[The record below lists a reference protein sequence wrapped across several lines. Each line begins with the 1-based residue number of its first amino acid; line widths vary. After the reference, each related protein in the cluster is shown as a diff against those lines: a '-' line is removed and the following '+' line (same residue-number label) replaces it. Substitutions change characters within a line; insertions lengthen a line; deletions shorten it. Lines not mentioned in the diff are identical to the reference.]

1 MFNAITDVAG
11 IKVGHYTDKEA
22 ATGCTVIL
30 CEGPTPCG
38 VDVRGSA
45 PATRETDL
53 LDPTCLVHEVN
64 AIVLSGGSAFGLDAA
79 SGVVRYLEERGH
91 GFDAGVAKVPIV
103 PAASLFDLAIGR
115 ADVRPTAEDGYRAC
129 LAAAGGPVDEG
140 SVGAGTGCTV
150 GKLLGV
156 TSWVKAGLGTA
167 SQAIGKGIVV
177 GAIVAVNAFGDI
189 VDPESGKIV
198 AGTRKPVIGGFLN
211 TAKQMGTGIGQA
223 IMGFTNT
230 TIAVVATNAYLNKAQ
245 CTKVA
250 QMAHDG
256 MALAIRPVHTMI
268 DGDAVFALATC
279 KARPP
284 FAKILRDTDYADSQR
299 RFWADDADTTI
310 IGTVAAQVLARAIV
324 RAARQ
329 ATGLRGVPAA
339 AEL

>member
-1 MFNAITDVAG
+1 MFDAITDVAG
-11 IKVGHYTDKEA
+11 IMVGHYTDPEA

-64 AIVLSGGSAFGLDAA
+64 AVLLSGGSAFGLDAA
-79 SGVVRYLEERGH
+79 SGVVRYLEEHGQ
-91 GFDAGVAKVPIV
+91 GFDTGVARVPIV

-115 ADVRPTAEDGYRAC
+115 ADVRPTAEDGYKSC
-129 LAAAGGPVDEG
+129 QAAASGPVAEG

-150 GKLLGV
+150 GKLLG
-156 TSWVKAGLGTA
+156 TKAWVKSGLGTA
-167 SQAIGKGIVV
+167 SEAIGKGIVV

-189 VDPESGKIV
+189 VDPESGKII
-198 AGTRKPVIGGFLN
+198 AGTRRPIIGGFLN
-211 TAKQMGTGIGQA
+211 TAKQMGTSIGQTL
-223 IMGFTNT
+223 MGFSNT

-256 MALAIRPVHTMI
+256 LAVAIRPVHTMV

-284 FAKILRDTDYADSQR
+284 FAKLLRDPNNVDALR
-299 RFWADDADTTI
+299 RLRADDADTSI
-310 IGTVAAQVLARAIV
+310 IGPEAGRVLARAVV

-329 ATGLRGVPAA
+329 ATSLHGVPAVGD
-339 AEL
+339 L